1 MLVINAYVFYVFL
14 LATILPFLT
23 QVQTLSLLSDHSH
36 IGAEASLDE
45 DIRSTSASLS
55 LSSLSFAPFIVFS
68 HKQNRSPHVLHTHSL
83 YYLFHLCLLL
93 IASIFSLPVLASSLD
108 LNLSIL
114 SCTFCFSLSLLPFY
128 LLSLPLALYLYTLLL
143 FSLSI

>member
-1 MLVINAYVFYVFL
+1 MLMYSMYLCL
-14 LATILPFLT
+14 LPSPPPFLT
-23 QVQTLSLLSDHSH
+23 QVQTLSLLSAHSH

-45 DIRSTSASLS
+45 DTRSTSPSLS
-55 LSSLSFAPFIVFS
+55 LSSLSFAPFIVCS
-68 HKQNRSPHVLHTHSL
+68 HKQDRDLPTFCTLSL
-83 YYLFHLCLLL
+83 YRLHLLFT
-93 IASIFSLPVLASSLD
+93 SSHFLSRS
-108 LNLSIL
+108 NLSIL